1 MQNIKVIISQIVNF
15 IKTDIWRISLNNLP
29 RKKSFF
35 IKHLRVILLAIRGFD
50 EDKCMLRAS
59 SLTFYSLLSIVPVAA
74 MAFGIAKGFGF
85 EKLLEKQL
93 LEKFSGQ
100 EEVLI
105 QIVNFAHSLLENTK
119 GGMVAGIG
127 VLLLFWTV
135 IKVLGHIER
144 SFNDIWELKESRTF
158 GRKFGDYLSIMLI
171 CPIFVIMS
179 SSVTIFITTQ
189 VKLIAE
195 KIALLGL
202 FSFFIFFVLKFL
214 PYFLIWTLFTVIYIL
229 MPHTKVNMRSGLLG
243 GIVAGTIY
251 QIVQWGYIYFQVGI
265 AKYNAIYGSF
275 AALPLFLI
283 WLQLSW
289 LIVLLGAEI
298 SFAHQNVDTYEFEQ
312 DSLQISPFFKKLLS
326 LQIAHLVIK
335 HFAQGEKP
343 LTADQISHT
352 LEMPV
357 RLVRQI
363 LYELVESGIFS
374 DTTADEDKDVAYQ
387 PARDINIFTVNYIME
402 AIEHTGVDD
411 IPVAPT
417 RELKALSETLQ
428 TFKDIIEKSSV
439 NKLLKDI

>member
-202 FSFFIFFVLKFL
+202 FSFFIFFILKFL

-402 AIEHTGVDD
+402 AIEHTGVDN